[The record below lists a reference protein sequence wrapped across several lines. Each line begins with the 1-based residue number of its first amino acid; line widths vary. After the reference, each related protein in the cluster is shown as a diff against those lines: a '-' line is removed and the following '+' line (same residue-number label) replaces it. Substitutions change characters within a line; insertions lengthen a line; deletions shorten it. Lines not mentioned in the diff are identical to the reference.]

1 MRSRCKPGAV
11 ILILIA
17 ALGIM
22 VGCASVPSGSFCT
35 IAKPQRP
42 SQAEIDAMTDAR
54 VAEVLAHNRKLQELC
69 GVRP

>member
-17 ALGIM
+17 ALCIM
-22 VGCASVPSGSFCT
+22 VGCASVPSGTFCT

-54 VAEVLAHNRKLQELC
+54 VAEVLAHNRKLQQLC

>member
-22 VGCASVPSGSFCT
+22 VGCASVPSGTFCT

-42 SQAEIDAMTDAR
+42 SQAEIEAMTDAR
-54 VAEVLAHNRKLQELC
+54 VAEVLAHNRKLQQLC

>member
-22 VGCASVPSGSFCT
+22 VGCASVQSGTFCT

-54 VAEVLAHNRKLQELC
+54 VAEVLAHNRKLQQLC

>member
-1 MRSRCKPGAV
+1 MVTR
-11 ILILIA
+11 LILLA

-22 VGCASVPSGSFCT
+22 VGCASVPSGTFCT

-42 SQAEIDAMTDAR
+42 SQAEIEAMTDAR
-54 VAEVLAHNRKLQELC
+54 VAEVLAHNRKLQQLC